1 MRPAAAVSALAL
13 TLFISTPL
21 LAQDWTEFVSRE
33 DGFKLDFPG
42 QPKVQDT
49 TFTSE
54 YGYTLPARVY
64 SVERGRERYLM
75 TIVDYNGI
83 EAMGKERVKSCP
95 PGAEPCHGSMNTGEG
110 YWKMDRGGAIVFA
123 TWRFLQRD
131 AKLTHMMWNF
141 MDLVEAQQLQ
151 LTNNADKSRTFVHV
165 SMHMHKLYIL
175 EATVP
180 AGYPEPG
187 LFQQSMG
194 YVDKDGNGVRYQK
207 IYSNEVYGLG
217 DAPAPCYGRGGG
229 GQGGGGGRQGGGG
242 GRRGGGAQ

>member
-1 MRPAAAVSALAL
+1 MRPAAVTSVVALIL
-13 TLFISTPL
+13 LVSTPL
-21 LAQDWTEFVSRE
+21 FAQEWTEFVSRE

-49 TFTSE
+49 TFGSE
-54 YGYTLPARVY
+54 YHYTLPARAY
-64 SVERGRERYLM
+64 NVERGRERYLM
-75 TIVDYNGI
+75 TVVDYNGI

-110 YWKMDRGGAIVFA
+110 YWKMDRGGAIVYA
-123 TWRFLQRD
+123 TWQFLQRD
-131 AKLTHMMWNF
+131 VKLTHMMWNF

-151 LTNNADKSRTFVHV
+151 LTSNVDKSRTFVHI

-194 YVDKDGNGVRYQK
+194 YVDKDGNGIRYQ
-207 IYSNEVYGLG
+207 YVYNDRFPPPPLT
-217 DAPAPCYGRGGG
+217 GRGGG
-229 GQGGGGGRQGGGG
+229 ASAGRNGGAGV
-242 GRRGGGAQ
+242 RGGGAPQ